1 MFCPWMPVSICDQY
15 ASSSFLGIKSISL
28 GQLFFTW
35 RKIFSYHRFPL
46 LGKKNLCKCL
56 ELFACFWD
64 MLYDFG
70 SFEWYFF
77 RFRRMV
83 LGYSSTLPVSRGVTL
98 RNSTLGHFVLAWT
111 SVCPYTHLLG
121 QGCISH
127 VAILDTTKTSQ
138 DPLEIKILKKKF
150 LLRNNAKL
158 ASNWWFCLSLL
169 VLEL

>member
-64 MLYDFG
+64 MLHDFG
-70 SFEWYFF
+70 SFEWYFLDSEGWCWGT
-77 RFRRMV
+77 V
-83 LGYSSTLPVSRGVTL
+83 P
-98 RNSTLGHFVLAWT
+98 H
-111 SVCPYTHLLG
+111 CLLVG
-121 QGCISH
+121 ESLWETQHWVI
-127 VAILDTTKTSQ
+127 
-138 DPLEIKILKKKF
+138 
-150 LLRNNAKL
+150 
-158 ASNWWFCLSLL
+158 LSLHEHQC
-169 VLEL
+169 VLIHTCWVKVVYPMWRFLTQPRPPRTPLKLRY

>member
-1 MFCPWMPVSICDQY
+1 MPVSICDQY

-35 RKIFSYHRFPL
+35 RKMFSYHRFPL
-46 LGKKNLCKCL
+46 LGKKLMQMLRIICMFL
-56 ELFACFWD
+56 RHAAWFW
-64 MLYDFG
+64 F
-70 SFEWYFF
+70 FWVIFF

-138 DPLEIKILKKKF
+138 DPLEIKILKKNSF
-150 LLRNNAKL
+150 WETRPSWLQTGDSAR
-158 ASNWWFCLSLL
+158 AS
-169 VLEL
+169 